1 MISDSNKLLTTK
13 TDITIEEITS
23 PITENIKEDL
33 KLKLILL
40 GDSGV
45 GKTNLISRYISNSFD
60 ENTRATIGVEFFCK
74 NFRINKKRTIKVE
87 IWDTAGQERYKAI
100 TSVYY
105 KGAKGAFIVYD
116 ITSRKTFENIDKW
129 IGEIKERTTDDVKL
143 IIIGNK
149 TDLNNEREVKSE
161 EALIKYQD
169 MDIPLIETSALEDTN
184 VNEAFINLIKIVYKD
199 IARKEIEERKSI
211 SDNKISQ
218 GIDLKSIDE
227 EEINENK
234 DSFTCCLWS

>member
-1 MISDSNKLLTTK
+1 MSKIDD
-13 TDITIEEITS
+13 DITIEEITS
-23 PITENIKEDL
+23 PITENIKEEL
-33 KLKLILL
+33 KLKLVLL

-45 GKTNLISRYISNSFD
+45 GKTNLISRYISNNFD

-234 DSFTCCLWS
+234 ESFTCCLWS

>member
-1 MISDSNKLLTTK
+1 MSKIEE
-13 TDITIEEITS
+13 DITIEEITS

-74 NFRINKKRTIKVE
+74 NFRVNKKRTIKVE

-199 IARKEIEERKSI
+199 IARKEIEEK
-211 SDNKISQ
+211 K
-218 GIDLKSIDE
+218 KY
-227 EEINENK
+227 
-234 DSFTCCLWS
+234 

>member
-1 MISDSNKLLTTK
+1 MSKIDD
-13 TDITIEEITS
+13 DITIEEITS

-45 GKTNLISRYISNSFD
+45 GKTNLISRYISNNFD

-149 TDLNNEREVKSE
+149 TDLNNEREIKSE

-199 IARKEIEERKSI
+199 IARKEIEEKKSI

-234 DSFTCCLWS
+234 ESFTCCLWS

>member
-1 MISDSNKLLTTK
+1 MSKIEE
-13 TDITIEEITS
+13 DITIEEITS

-33 KLKLILL
+33 KLKLVLL

-116 ITSRKTFENIDKW
+116 ITSRKTFENVDKW

>member
-1 MISDSNKLLTTK
+1 MSKIED
-13 TDITIEEITS
+13 DITIEEITS

-33 KLKLILL
+33 KLKLVLL

-234 DSFTCCLWS
+234 ESFTCCLWS

>member
-1 MISDSNKLLTTK
+1 MSKIEE
-13 TDITIEEITS
+13 DITIEEITS

-33 KLKLILL
+33 KLKLVLL

>member
-1 MISDSNKLLTTK
+1 MSKIDD
-13 TDITIEEITS
+13 DITIEEITS
-23 PITENIKEDL
+23 PITENIKEEL
-33 KLKLILL
+33 KLKLVLL

-199 IARKEIEERKSI
+199 IARKEIEEKKSI

-234 DSFTCCLWS
+234 DSFSCCLWS

>member
-1 MISDSNKLLTTK
+1 MKKMSKIED
-13 TDITIEEITS
+13 DVTIEEITS

-45 GKTNLISRYISNSFD
+45 GKTNLISRYISNNFD

-199 IARKEIEERKSI
+199 IARKEIEERKNI

-234 DSFTCCLWS
+234 ESFTCCLWS

>member
-1 MISDSNKLLTTK
+1 MSKIDD
-13 TDITIEEITS
+13 DITIEEITS

-33 KLKLILL
+33 KLKLVLL

-199 IARKEIEERKSI
+199 IARKEIEERKNI

-234 DSFTCCLWS
+234 ESFTCCLWS

>member
-1 MISDSNKLLTTK
+1 MSQISDE
-13 TDITIEEITS
+13 ITIEEISS
-23 PITENIKEDL
+23 PSYENLKEDL
-33 KLKLILL
+33 KFKLILL

-74 NFRINKKRTIKVE
+74 NYRINHKKLIKVE

-116 ITSRKTFENIDKW
+116 ITSRKSFENIDKW
-129 IGEIKERTTDDVKL
+129 IGEINEKTSNEVKL

-149 TDLNNEREVKSE
+149 TDLNNEREIKSE
-161 EALIKYQD
+161 EAL
-169 MDIPLIETSALEDTN
+169 
-184 VNEAFINLIKIVYKD
+184 INLIKIVYQD
-199 IARKEIEERKSI
+199 YARKEKEEKNNI
-211 SDNKISQ
+211 NDNKNSK
-218 GIDLKSIDE
+218 GIDLKNIEDE
-227 EEINENK
+227 DKSVNK
-234 DSFTCCLWS
+234 DSFMCCNWS

>member
-1 MISDSNKLLTTK
+1 MSKIED
-13 TDITIEEITS
+13 DITIEEITS

-33 KLKLILL
+33 KLKLVLL

-45 GKTNLISRYISNSFD
+45 GKTNLIARYISNSFD

-234 DSFTCCLWS
+234 DSFSCCLWS

>member
-1 MISDSNKLLTTK
+1 MSKIED
-13 TDITIEEITS
+13 DITIEEITS

-234 DSFTCCLWS
+234 ESFTCCLWS

>member
-1 MISDSNKLLTTK
+1 MSKIED
-13 TDITIEEITS
+13 DITIEEITS

-45 GKTNLISRYISNSFD
+45 GKTNLISRYISNNFD

-199 IARKEIEERKSI
+199 IARKEIEERKNI

-234 DSFTCCLWS
+234 ESFTCCLWS

>member
-1 MISDSNKLLTTK
+1 MSKIEE
-13 TDITIEEITS
+13 DITIEEITS

-143 IIIGNK
+143 IIIWNK

-199 IARKEIEERKSI
+199 IARKEIEEKKSI

-234 DSFTCCLWS
+234 ESFTCCLWS

>member
-1 MISDSNKLLTTK
+1 MSKIDD
-13 TDITIEEITS
+13 DITIEEITS
-23 PITENIKEDL
+23 PITENIKEEL
-33 KLKLILL
+33 KLKLVLL

-199 IARKEIEERKSI
+199 IARKEIEEKKSI

-234 DSFTCCLWS
+234 ESFTCCLWS

>member
-1 MISDSNKLLTTK
+1 MSKIDD
-13 TDITIEEITS
+13 DITIEEITS
-23 PITENIKEDL
+23 PITENIKEEL
-33 KLKLILL
+33 KLKLVLL

-116 ITSRKTFENIDKW
+116 ITLRKTFENIDKW

>member
-1 MISDSNKLLTTK
+1 MSKIED
-13 TDITIEEITS
+13 DITIEEITS

-33 KLKLILL
+33 KLKLVLL

-116 ITSRKTFENIDKW
+116 ITLRKTFENIDKW

-199 IARKEIEERKSI
+199 IARKEIEEKKSI

-234 DSFTCCLWS
+234 ESFTCCLWS

>member
-1 MISDSNKLLTTK
+1 MSKIED
-13 TDITIEEITS
+13 DITIEEITS
-23 PITENIKEDL
+23 PITENIKEEL
-33 KLKLILL
+33 KLKLVLL

-234 DSFTCCLWS
+234 ESFTCCLWS

>member
-1 MISDSNKLLTTK
+1 MSKIDD
-13 TDITIEEITS
+13 DITIEEITS

-33 KLKLILL
+33 KLKLVLL

>member
-1 MISDSNKLLTTK
+1 MSQIS
-13 TDITIEEITS
+13 TDITIEEVSS
-23 PITENIKEDL
+23 PSYENLKEDL
-33 KLKLILL
+33 KFKLILL

-74 NFRINKKRTIKVE
+74 NYRINHKKLIKVE

-116 ITSRKTFENIDKW
+116 ITSRKSFENIDKW
-129 IGEIKERTTDDVKL
+129 IGEINEKTSNEVKL

-149 TDLNNEREVKSE
+149 TDLKNEREITSE
-161 EALIKYQD
+161 EALVKFED
-169 MDIPLIETSALEDTN
+169 RDIPIIETSALEDTN

-211 SDNKISQ
+211 SNNKISQ

>member
-1 MISDSNKLLTTK
+1 MSKIQD
-13 TDITIEEITS
+13 DITIEEITS

-45 GKTNLISRYISNSFD
+45 GKTNLISRYISNNFD

-234 DSFTCCLWS
+234 ESFTCCLWS